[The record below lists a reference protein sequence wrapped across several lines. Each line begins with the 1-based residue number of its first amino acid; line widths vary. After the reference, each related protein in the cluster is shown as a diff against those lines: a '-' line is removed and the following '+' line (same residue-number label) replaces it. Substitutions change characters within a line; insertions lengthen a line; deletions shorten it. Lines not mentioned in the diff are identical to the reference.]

1 MLLKL
6 NAYPTFNVLNVYLGV
21 APLRDALP
29 AEEVSAGR
37 GGGGPRPDPHPEGH
51 RGPEDEEK
59 HGGRGRHSERERSG
73 LSGARRPPLEGCGGG
88 PQLQA

>member
-37 GGGGPRPDPHPEGH
+37 GGGV
-51 RGPEDEEK
+51 
-59 HGGRGRHSERERSG
+59 
-73 LSGARRPPLEGCGGG
+73 PPG
-88 PQLQA
+88 LQAQDALGRRAGRRSSHPLGTAA